1 QRWINRDPRGEAG
14 FEATRSRS
22 PNVLGD
28 APNLYTFVR
37 NDALQHTD
45 AFGLARWPKMCPG
58 RIWRIGE
65 CLTQALRK
73 YNAALK
79 KADKDADS
87 CYDTCTGMSDPGL
100 RQSCIDNCKSI
111 NNIGVAA
118 AAAQYLA
125 DSLECLAGTDVQEV
139 IIAK

>member
-1 QRWINRDPRGEAG
+1 
-14 FEATRSRS
+14 
-22 PNVLGD
+22 
-28 APNLYTFVR
+28 
-37 NDALQHTD
+37 
-45 AFGLARWPKMCPG
+45 MCPN

-73 YNAALK
+73 YNSALRAADR
-79 KADKDADS
+79 AADS
-87 CYDTCTGMSDPGL
+87 CYDTCMGMSDQGL

-111 NNIGVAA
+111 NNIDVAA

-125 DSLECLAGTDVQEV
+125 DSLECLAGTHVQEV